1 MVGRNLIPN
10 GSFLAYKKE
19 EHEEEE
25 GGSRAQRGRSAV
37 GPLPDAS
44 LSVFLSLSP
53 SRLSVQV

>member
-10 GSFLAYKKE
+10 GSFLTYKRRRTRKKR
-19 EHEEEE
+19 
-25 GGSRAQRGRSAV
+25 GSRAQRGRSAV
-37 GPLPDAS
+37 GPIPDAS